1 MSIYLI
7 VGLLAA
13 VVVYLSTPV
22 VRLVAVR
29 NGIYSPLRDR
39 DVHTVMMPRLGGV
52 GMFLGLAVALLVAS
66 QTDWI
71 KAIFHDSTVLWAIL
85 AGAAV
90 ILVVGAIDDVTDL
103 NSFVKLGG
111 QILGALVVAV
121 WGPRLRVLPL
131 GPIEI
136 QSVPL
141 QIFLTVF
148 VIVLTMNAINFIDG
162 LDGLAAGV
170 AAIGGVAFFV
180 TAYWVHR
187 SALLPNYTDLAT
199 LLMAI
204 MVGICIGFLP
214 YNFYPAKIFMGDSGS
229 MLLGL
234 ILASGSVV
242 AAGQIS
248 SGLYD
253 RASGLPTFLPI
264 ILPLVVISLPLVDL
278 SLAVVRRTAA
288 GRSPFT
294 PDRGHL
300 HHKLL
305 DFGYSQRQAVV
316 VMYIWTAFLAFG
328 GAAYAFMYWVPVTI
342 FNLIVLPVVGFL
354 TMNPWLRQ
362 NAVASAGQE
371 SAQKQAPAQTL
382 HAHTGPLPAIPVP
395 GPRLKS
401 ELARYGG
408 DANSADGEGPGLSA
422 DPAVLPSPLL
432 RRLHR
437 SVATVTCV
445 SVVASFIALNS
456 VGVVGIYSIMTAS
469 LAITVAFGAS
479 LLVLHFAVPASA
491 AVAGRTLIVGMMI
504 KVVAFATVFI
514 WLQTPSWVNYEWYQ
528 WGIVL
533 AAAAWVAAE
542 VLVFAH
548 QRNAVRADTFGAV
561 EEA

>member
-1 MSIYLI
+1 MSIYII

-22 VRLVAVR
+22 VRFVAVR

-52 GMFLGLAVALLVAS
+52 GMFLGLAVGLLVAS
-66 QTDWI
+66 QTVWI
-71 KAIFHDSTVLWAIL
+71 KAIFHDSSVLWAIL
-85 AGAAV
+85 GGAFI
-90 ILVVGAIDDVTDL
+90 ILVVGVIDDITDL
-103 NSFVKLGG
+103 NSLVKFGG
-111 QILGALVVAV
+111 QVLGALVVAL

-136 QSVPL
+136 HSVPL
-141 QIFLTVF
+141 QIILTVF
-148 VIVLTMNAINFIDG
+148 VLVLTMNAINFIDG

-253 RASGLPTFLPI
+253 RASGLPAFMPI
-264 ILPLVVISLPLVDL
+264 ILPLAVISLPLVDL

-288 GRSPFT
+288 GRSPFS

-305 DFGYSQRQAVV
+305 DFGYTQRQAVV
-316 VMYIWTAFLAFG
+316 VMYIWTAFIAFG

-342 FNLIVLPVVGFL
+342 FNIIVLPVVGFL

-362 NAVASAGQE
+362 NAGAAADATSQN
-371 SAQKQAPAQTL
+371 PAL
-382 HAHTGPLPAIPVP
+382 HAHTGPLPLIQAA

-401 ELARYGG
+401 EMARYGT
-408 DANSADGEGPGLSA
+408 DAHDVDGEGPALSA
-422 DPAVLPSPLL
+422 DPAILPSPLL
-432 RRLHR
+432 RRLNR
-437 SVATVTCV
+437 CVATVTCV
-445 SVVASFIALNS
+445 SVLASFIALNY
-456 VGVVGIYSIMTAS
+456 VGVVGIYSIMTAT
-469 LAITVAFGAS
+469 LAVIVAFSVS
-479 LLVLHFAVPASA
+479 LIVLHFVVAPSV
-491 AVAGRTLIVGMMI
+491 AVAGRTLLVGMMI
-504 KVVAFATVFI
+504 KIVALATVVI
-514 WLQTPSWVNYEWYQ
+514 WLQTPRWVNHDWYQ
-528 WGIVL
+528 WGIVV

-542 VLVFAH
+542 VLVFVH
-548 QRNAVRADTFGAV
+548 QRNAVRAHMAGTAEGA
-561 EEA
+561 